1 MINVGNKALV
11 MMLVFLVL
19 MATGC
24 KSDSKPP
31 KKVETDKAMVSA
43 IPEGYVR
50 VHYHRTNEDYDG
62 WGLHLWNQNDEKRA
76 IDFSVEW
83 NTPVLF
89 NQQTDW
95 GRFVD
100 IKVIDIKNGLNFIP
114 HKGDIKDMD
123 IDRSFP
129 KTGEREF
136 WLVEGNEEV
145 FVSKPSVENGL
156 KSVQI
161 LEKNKIQVILSE
173 SNAKI
178 SNEKIEILDDENNKV
193 EISEVS
199 IDKTNLT
206 IVTSEELNLNK
217 SFKAR
222 YNGTD
227 SMAKLSW
234 KLLDK
239 EFSYDGN
246 DLGATLHADGT
257 ATLKLWSPPAAGVSV
272 VLYDKNNQDKVL
284 IEDIPMTKGD
294 RGVWEITLDH
304 ENTGLD
310 SLMGY
315 HYQYRVEVYG
325 QTNLA
330 LDPYAKSISAFN
342 DKGNDPV
349 GKATIVDTSK
359 LGPKLDYAKINGFE
373 KKEDAII
380 YEVHVRDF
388 TSDPTIESELTSRFG
403 TYKAFIDKLDYIAE
417 LGVTH
422 VQLLPVMSY
431 YNGNQFENHKRELH
445 YSSQGNNYNWGYDPH
460 SYFSPTGMYSED
472 PVQSELKIAELKEL
486 IDAIHQKGMGVILD
500 VVYNHNPRAEIFE
513 DLVPS
518 YYHFMDKYGNPKES
532 YGGGKF
538 GTTHLMSRKILV
550 DSIKYWTD
558 EYKVD
563 GFRFDLMGDHDA
575 ETIELAYSEAQ
586 KLNPNVVMIGEG
598 WRLYDGDD
606 GEDRVM
612 PADQGWMQYTDSAGS
627 FSDDIRNELKSGHGI
642 EGQPRFITGGP
653 RNLQK
658 IFNNIKAQPSNFT
671 ADDPGDVVQ
680 YIEAHDDL
688 TLHDIIAL
696 SIKKDPAKHQE
707 EIQKRIRLGNTLI
720 LTSQGTSFIHAGQE
734 YGRTKQWLAEGQ
746 PESDFTYM
754 VDEKGEPF
762 EHPYFIR
769 NSFDSTDA
777 INRFDWSKV
786 TEQGIHKETMEYT
799 KGLIKLRRST
809 DAFRLATKEQ
819 VDSHVTLVAAPE
831 IKSNDVVIAYKNVS
845 SNKKEAYYVFVN
857 ADMKKRKLTLKE
869 DLTGGLVIAD
879 GKEAGVE
886 GVSQKIGFTLTKTSI
901 TIDPL
906 TSIIIKMN
914 Q

>member
-1 MINVGNKALV
+1 MSNVRDKAFLAT
-11 MMLVFLVL
+11 LVFLVL
-19 MATGC
+19 MLTGC
-24 KSDSKPP
+24 KSDSETQNKVDSIPP
-31 KKVETDKAMVSA
+31 
-43 IPEGYVR
+43 
-50 VHYHRTNEDYDG
+50 
-62 WGLHLWNQNDEKRA
+62 
-76 IDFSVEW
+76 
-83 NTPVLF
+83 
-89 NQQTDW
+89 
-95 GRFVD
+95 
-100 IKVIDIKNGLNFIP
+100 
-114 HKGDIKDMD
+114 KGDIKDMD
-123 IDRSFP
+123 QAS
-129 KTGEREF
+129 
-136 WLVEGNEEV
+136 L
-145 FVSKPSVENGL
+145 ENGL

-161 LEKNKIQVILSE
+161 IETNKIQIMLSDSKNKINRE
-173 SNAKI
+173 N
-178 SNEKIEILDDENNKV
+178 IEILDEENHKV
-193 EISEVS
+193 EVSEVS
-199 IDKTNLT
+199 LEGAKLT
-206 IVTSEELNLNK
+206 IVTTESLDLDK
-217 SFKAR
+217 SYKVT
-222 YNGTD
+222 YNGQDTV
-227 SMAKLSW
+227 AKLSW

-246 DLGATLHADGT
+246 DLGATLHDDGT

-272 VLYDKNNQDKVL
+272 VLYDKIDQDIVVK
-284 IEDIPMTKGD
+284 EDIPMAKGD
-294 RGVWEITLDH
+294 RGVWEITLNP

-310 SLMGY
+310 RLDGY

-325 QTNLA
+325 QKNLA
-330 LDPYAKSISAFN
+330 LDPYAKSIAAFN
-342 DKGNDPV
+342 DKGSDPV
-349 GKATIVDTSK
+349 GKATIVNTSK
-359 LGPKLDYAKINGFE
+359 LGPKLNYAVIDGFE

-388 TSDPTIESELTSRFG
+388 TSDPAIEAELTSQFG
-403 TYKAFIDKLDYIAE
+403 TYKAFIDKLDYIAD

-460 SYFSPTGMYSED
+460 GYFSPTGMYSED

-486 IDAIHQKGMGVILD
+486 IAAIHQKGMGVILD
-500 VVYNHNPRAEIFE
+500 VVYNHNPRTEIFE

-538 GTTHLMSRKILV
+538 GTTHSMSRKILV

-575 ETIELAYSEAQ
+575 DTIELAYAEAK

-598 WRLYDGDD
+598 WRLYDGDE

-612 PADQGWMQYTDSAGS
+612 PADQGWMQYTDSAAS

-642 EGQPRFITGGP
+642 EGEPRFITGGP

-658 IFNNIKAQPSNFT
+658 IFNNIKAQPGNFT

-734 YGRTKQWLAEGQ
+734 YGRTKQWLAEEQ
-746 PESDFTYM
+746 PVSDFTYM
-754 VDEKGEPF
+754 VDEQGEPF
-762 EHPYFIR
+762 EYPYFIR

-786 TEQGIHKETMEYT
+786 TEQGIQKETMEYT

-831 IKSNDVVIAYKNVS
+831 LKSNDLVIAYKAIS
-845 SNKKEAYYVFVN
+845 SNKQEAYYVFVN
-857 ADMKKRKLTLKE
+857 ADMTKRTLTLKE
-869 DLTGGLVIAD
+869 DLTGGLVVAD
-879 GKEAGVE
+879 QQEVNIG
-886 GVSQKIGFTLTKTSI
+886 GVSKKSGFTLSKNAIS
-901 TIDPL
+901 IDPL
-906 TSIIIKMN
+906 TSVIIKIEK
-914 Q
+914 